1 MEEKLKKENDMQIQR
16 IEKTTKKIFYI
27 DLIKV
32 LSALIIILCHFD
44 VHSFYI
50 SKNAILISKLYYFK
64 VYSGD
69 IGVSMFIIISGLT
82 LALSNQQNFSISKFY
97 KKRFLAIFPSF
108 WISWIFVALVFMMI
122 GKTFHESQYWKF
134 ILTFLGIDG
143 LFLHKMIGF
152 YLIGEWYLGYILI
165 MYIFFPLIYLKMKK
179 NPIQIFIIL
188 FLLNIIFHMRYDNFF
203 KIAENHN
210 PLMRVFDFSFGI
222 LLTIFINNK
231 PKIKKILL
239 IIGFLYLILYKKM
252 FMLFPYEYHMTFI
265 GFSLFLVLEF
275 LISII
280 RIEKVGIFV
289 KIIRYM
295 AKLSFLAFLVHHQ
308 IILLCYE
315 KIHNLA
321 FLNYNFKLL
330 ILLMVIVFS
339 FLYAA
344 MMFPLIKYL
353 TNKLANIIGM
363 NN

>member
-1 MEEKLKKENDMQIQR
+1 MQPKKIEE
-16 IEKTTKKIFYI
+16 TKKNIFYI

-32 LSALIIILCHFD
+32 LSALVIILCHFD
-44 VHSFYI
+44 VHSFYV
-50 SKNAILISKLYYFK
+50 SNKAILISKLYYFK

-82 LALSNQQNFSISKFY
+82 LALSSQQNFSVSKFY

-108 WISWIFVALVFMMI
+108 WITWIFVALVFMII
-122 GKTFHESQYWKF
+122 GKTFNESQYWKF

-143 LFLHKMIGF
+143 LFLHKMVGF

-165 MYIFFPLIYLKMKK
+165 MYLVFPFIYSKMKK
-179 NPIQIFIIL
+179 NPIQIFLIL
-188 FLLNIIFHMRYDNFF
+188 FLLNIILHIKYDNFF
-203 KIAENHN
+203 KISENHN

-222 LLTIFINNK
+222 LLTVFINNK
-231 PKIKKILL
+231 PKIKKTLL

-252 FMLFPYEYHMTFI
+252 FTLFPYEYHMTFV

-275 LISII
+275 FISIMK
-280 RIEKVGIFV
+280 IEKLEIFA

-295 AKLSFLAFLVHHQ
+295 AKLSFLAFLIHHQ

-315 KIHNLA
+315 KIHNFA
-321 FLNYNFKLL
+321 FLSYRFKFL
-330 ILLMVIVFS
+330 ILIMVIMLS

-344 MMFPLIKYL
+344 VLFPLVKYL
-353 TNKLANIIGM
+353 TKKFAKIIGM

>member
-1 MEEKLKKENDMQIQR
+1 
-16 IEKTTKKIFYI
+16 
-27 DLIKV
+27 
-32 LSALIIILCHFD
+32 
-44 VHSFYI
+44 
-50 SKNAILISKLYYFK
+50 
-64 VYSGD
+64 
-69 IGVSMFIIISGLT
+69 
-82 LALSNQQNFSISKFY
+82 
-97 KKRFLAIFPSF
+97 
-108 WISWIFVALVFMMI
+108 
-122 GKTFHESQYWKF
+122 
-134 ILTFLGIDG
+134 
-143 LFLHKMIGF
+143 
-152 YLIGEWYLGYILI
+152 
-165 MYIFFPLIYLKMKK
+165 
-179 NPIQIFIIL
+179 
-188 FLLNIIFHMRYDNFF
+188 
-203 KIAENHN
+203 
-210 PLMRVFDFSFGI
+210 
-222 LLTIFINNK
+222 
-231 PKIKKILL
+231 
-239 IIGFLYLILYKKM
+239 M